1 MTEPGSQGGDGI
13 GSASRVYDAPAY
25 PEPADQRVTQQQA
38 QVGTMGALAVGAP
51 SSAHDVAQM
60 KEEERRYATYSRWN
74 TSVSRE

>member
-1 MTEPGSQGGDGI
+1 MTEPGLQGGDGI

-25 PEPADQRVTQQQA
+25 PEPADLRTTQQQA
-38 QVGTMGALAVGAP
+38 QVGTMGAPG
-51 SSAHDVAQM
+51 SGHDVAQM